1 MDSCSLGNIL
11 GEQCHKRTYCATAAL
26 IRVDEM
32 NSDERNL
39 LALRSGIETV
49 SQHHHKFFLVKY
61 EEYQRVC
68 CNPYAI
74 HGPHRKGWFV
84 SSLMCINGGFL
95 LKYVLFTIIIM
106 TYSKNSFEKIF
117 G

>member
-11 GEQCHKRTYCATAAL
+11 GEQCHKTTYCATAAL

-39 LALRSGIETV
+39 LALRSGIENGIETV
-49 SQHHHKFFLVKY
+49 CQHHHKFFLVKY

-68 CNPYAI
+68 CNPFAI

-84 SSLMCINGGFL
+84 SSLMCIEG
-95 LKYVLFTIIIM
+95 VLTEILFIH
-106 TYSKNSFEKIF
+106 YNYNNIF
-117 G
+117 